1 MLAELETLNKT
12 WLKSRKAKS
21 GNVYHQRVARI
32 YDHRGRVPTVFILK
46 PDACRYWTRSMGLHD
61 ADEVVADFLSWQTKG
76 GDKNKGILVEVMRF
90 SKATE
95 SDQESK
101 PSSAVKHGRPA

>member
-1 MLAELETLNKT
+1 
-12 WLKSRKAKS
+12 
-21 GNVYHQRVARI
+21 
-32 YDHRGRVPTVFILK
+32 
-46 PDACRYWTRSMGLHD
+46 MGLHD